1 MTDAM
6 MKAKLAVLEHD
17 ILQAAQS
24 DPVKQM
30 GVISVTLED
39 KIRLAASLKR
49 QLSARHAAA
58 TTPVAPPRSSRIT
71 IAT

>member
-30 GVISVTLED
+30 GVI
-39 KIRLAASLKR
+39 
-49 QLSARHAAA
+49 
-58 TTPVAPPRSSRIT
+58 TPVAPPRSSRIT